1 MKLFNEWQTKFV
13 EHTQIIH
20 NLRIKLKWS
29 KPLKCALEFARKQ
42 LLALIKGSSQ
52 SNFPLICKPSL
63 PQ

>member
-29 KPLKCALEFARKQ
+29 KPLKCALEFARK
-42 LLALIKGSSQ
+42 
-52 SNFPLICKPSL
+52 
-63 PQ
+63 